1 MKTILTSIL
10 TLFVAF
16 AFAQNSDKTLAKVRY
31 SFTHVLDTTQKQNPH
46 TENMLLLIGKNASV
60 YTSYDRINRSIEMA
74 KQLEEQIKNQAGSG
88 SMSIK
93 VDQSSS
99 KKVTDIDYY
108 YFAKE
113 NKVYTR
119 ERIFN
124 NYLVEE
130 TAPKINWNISTDTAS
145 FSGIHCQ
152 KATTYFKGRNWNA
165 WFAADLPF
173 TNGPWK
179 LNGLPGLIV
188 EAYDDTK
195 EVQFKFAGFENVS
208 SEEVKTSNEKE
219 MTGNI
224 FAGQGA
230 TVRIMGMDTKSD
242 FSLTEIKLPA
252 NAVKATKKE
261 LDKLKEAR
269 EKDPQGFINSQLA
282 ANGISINMQN
292 TTFKPAS
299 SAPSSK
305 PKIAVNNPIEL
316 PEKK

>member
-1 MKTILTSIL
+1 MKFILTSIL
-10 TLFVAF
+10 TMSF
-16 AFAQNSDKTLAKVRY
+16 AFASAQNPDKTLAKVRY

-60 YTSYDRINRSIEMA
+60 YTSFDKINRSIEMA

-88 SMSIK
+88 SISIK

-145 FSGIHCQ
+145 FSGIQCQ
-152 KATTYFKGRNWNA
+152 KATVYFKGRNWTA

-173 TNGPWK
+173 ANGPWK

-208 SEEVKTSNEKE
+208 SEEVRASNEKE
-219 MTGNI
+219 MSGNV
-224 FAGQGA
+224 FAGQGT

-242 FSLTEIKLPA
+242 FSFTEIKLPS
-252 NAVKATKKE
+252 NAVKATRKE

-269 EKDPQGFINSQLA
+269 EKDPQGFINAQLA
-282 ANGISINMQN
+282 ANGISITGQN
-292 TTFKPAS
+292 TTFRAAS

-305 PKIAVNNPIEL
+305 PKIVVNNPIEL

>member
-1 MKTILTSIL
+1 MKIIFTSIL
-10 TLFVAF
+10 SLFAAVAS
-16 AFAQNSDKTLAKVRY
+16 AQNPDKTLAKVRY

-74 KQLEEQIKNQAGSG
+74 KQIEEQIKNQAGG
-88 SMSIK
+88 GAMSIK

-130 TAPKINWNISTDTAS
+130 TVPKINWNISTDTAS
-145 FSGIHCQ
+145 FSGVQCQ
-152 KATTYFKGRNWNA
+152 KATVYFKGRNWTA
-165 WFAADLPF
+165 WFAPELPF
-173 TNGPWK
+173 GSGPWK

-188 EAYDDTK
+188 EAYDEKK

-208 SEEVKTSNEKE
+208 SEEVNASNEKE
-219 MTGNI
+219 MSGSV
-224 FAGQGA
+224 FAGQGT
-230 TVRIMGMDTKSD
+230 TVRIMGMDSKSD

-269 EKDPQGFINSQLA
+269 EKDPQGFINAQLA

-299 SAPSSK
+299 SAPSGKS
-305 PKIAVNNPIEL
+305 KIAMNNPIEL